1 MKVPRSQDLSGG
13 PDSTN
18 LQAGRD
24 IVYNGVTATQ
34 AREIALDVYNAN
46 FLKLAGVAEDV
57 ARDRAERITREF
69 VEALQ
74 ARNPAGLA
82 SMGDPD
88 MLRTLYN
95 AQEGYA
101 CSGEDDLEQA
111 LIDLL
116 VDRAGQA
123 ERDLK
128 THVLNQ
134 AVATLPKLTKNQR
147 AAVTVVFSV
156 KYTRYTG
163 PFDLSAF
170 YDYLV
175 RYLVPF
181 VADIPESS
189 ADFGYMEYTGV
200 GSVINF
206 AITPLASAYQN
217 QAYGFFSNGFTRDAA
232 PDPWS
237 PFLDDPEV
245 FMPCLRDS
253 QKLQI
258 RARSM
263 AEVQELAKAKSIP
276 TLVTHASTGS
286 MQDPEVRADMIAHV
300 PSLEILFDKWGE
312 AGSSSSASFQL
323 TAVGIAIGHAC
334 QRKVVGDAAPLD
346 AFLV

>member
-1 MKVPRSQDLSGG
+1 MSRSQDQSGG

-24 IVYNGVTATQ
+24 IVYNGVTATE
-34 AREIALDVYNAN
+34 ARQIALDVYDAN
-46 FLKLAGVAEDV
+46 FLNLAGVAEHV

-69 VEALQ
+69 VDALQ

-88 MLRTLYN
+88 MLRTLYA

-101 CSGEDDLEQA
+101 CSGEDDLEAA

-116 VDRAGQA
+116 VDRAGQP

-128 THVLNQ
+128 THILNQ
-134 AVATLPKLTKNQR
+134 AVITLPKLTKKQR
-147 AAVTVVFSV
+147 GAVTVVFSV
-156 KYTRYTG
+156 KYTRYVG

-170 YDYLV
+170 YDYLAC
-175 RYLVPF
+175 YLVPF
-181 VADIPESS
+181 VEELPESF

-200 GSVINF
+200 GSMATLQSVQ
-206 AITPLASAYQN
+206 LGEAYYN
-217 QAYGFFSNGFTRDAA
+217 QAYGFFSAGFTRETASEA
-232 PDPWS
+232 WK
-237 PFLDDPEV
+237 PFLGDPDI

-258 RARSM
+258 KARSM
-263 AEVQELAKAKSIP
+263 TEVRELAEAKNIP
-276 TLVTHASTGS
+276 ELVAYASTGR
-286 MQDPEVRADMIAHV
+286 MQDAEIAADMIAHV
-300 PSLEILFDKWGE
+300 PSLEALFGKWQPRLG
-312 AGSSSSASFQL
+312 AGLSTFHL

-334 QRKVVGDAAPLD
+334 QRRVVGDESSLD
-346 AFLV
+346 AFLF